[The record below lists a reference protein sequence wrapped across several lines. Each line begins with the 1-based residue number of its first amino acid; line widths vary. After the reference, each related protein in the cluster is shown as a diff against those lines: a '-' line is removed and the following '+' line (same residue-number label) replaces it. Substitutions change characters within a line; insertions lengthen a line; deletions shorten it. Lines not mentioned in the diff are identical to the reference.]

1 VHLIWCWPNQLRSHL
16 ATSAH
21 FRRPLFTYA
30 MVEGPEGKGGIAQ
43 RREITTKA
51 LSDYGI
57 KRVEELAKAPNV
69 SQKPQYFKGRD
80 AEDYVL
86 ANVVTSR
93 HPMAMHRLGVS
104 RVKLSRWRQFFIFR
118 HLSRPHRNSPPAD
131 KYGVS
136 RAWANQST
144 ALLPNVAGR
153 REQELISL

>member
-1 VHLIWCWPNQLRSHL
+1 VL
-16 ATSAH
+16 AQPAEVAPRN
-21 FRRPLFTYA
+21 FRPLPPSPLHLRDGR
-30 MVEGPEGKGGIAQ
+30 GPEGKGGIAQ

-93 HPMAMHRLGVS
+93 HPMAMHRLGPRLRFPES
-104 RVKLSRWRQFFIFR
+104 
-118 HLSRPHRNSPPAD
+118 N
-131 KYGVS
+131 
-136 RAWANQST
+136 
-144 ALLPNVAGR
+144 
-153 REQELISL
+153 